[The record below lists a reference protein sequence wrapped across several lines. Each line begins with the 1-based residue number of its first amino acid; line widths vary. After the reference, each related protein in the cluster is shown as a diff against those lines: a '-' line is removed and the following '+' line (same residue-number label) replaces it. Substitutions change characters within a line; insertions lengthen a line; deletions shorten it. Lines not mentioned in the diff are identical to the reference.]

1 MSNRR
6 TYDVDYKKTL
16 VSLYEN
22 GHSVKNLSEEHS
34 RTNHLSVDQKI
45 FHR

>member
-22 GHSVKNLSEEHS
+22 GHSVKNLSEEHGIAEQTIY
-34 RTNHLSVDQKI
+34 RC
-45 FHR
+45 

>member
-22 GHSVKNLSEEHS
+22 GHSVKTLSEEHGIAEQIIY
-34 RTNHLSVDQKI
+34 RW
-45 FHR
+45 